1 MKQDSA
7 PSFEFGCIFNFCICL
22 YIISHLRDTLHPP
35 RIEVQ
40 PKSKIQY
47 AGFDLSRR
55 SRSTENAETCIVSA
69 ELSWR
74 VKRVEGPYGAAS
86 GEADRS
92 TLLPL
97 RERNLRAATTPLPGG
112 SSCAHASEHTHTHTH
127 TTQPMQIKSST
138 HTCIPPIRRD
148 GLYGAMERYPDR
160 TLDDQ
165 TATSNLG
172 ESPALSTAWVL
183 GLR

>member
-7 PSFEFGCIFNFCICL
+7 PSFEFGCIFNFCIYL

-112 SSCAHASEHTHTHTH
+112 SSCAHASEHTHIH
-127 TTQPMQIKSST
+127 TQPSPCKLSPQRTRASPPSDETDYTVRWKDIQIGRWTTKRRPLTSASLQLFL
-138 HTCIPPIRRD
+138 PP
-148 GLYGAMERYPDR
+148 EF
-160 TLDDQ
+160 
-165 TATSNLG
+165 
-172 ESPALSTAWVL
+172 
-183 GLR
+183 